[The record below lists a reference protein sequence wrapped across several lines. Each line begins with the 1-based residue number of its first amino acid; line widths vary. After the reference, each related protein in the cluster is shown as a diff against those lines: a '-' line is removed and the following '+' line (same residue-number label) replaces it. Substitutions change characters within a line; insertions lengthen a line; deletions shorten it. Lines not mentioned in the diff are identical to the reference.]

1 MKINVLPGEV
11 YNRISAG
18 EVVEN
23 PRSVVKELVENAV
36 DAGASAISV
45 YIEDGGIKSVT
56 VIDNGIGIERSE
68 VETAFL
74 PHATSK
80 IKTAEDLETLSTLG
94 FRGEALPS
102 IAAVAE
108 VTMIT
113 RFKDDKDATKIIVKG
128 GQVLEKSVSQIE
140 CGTNVEVRNLF
151 YNTPARFKFLKSIKS
166 EEAAVTSVMAGFIL
180 ANPQVNFKYYVDGN
194 LKYESVENTL
204 FSAACTV
211 FSEDFAAKC
220 AEISLSDNS
229 VKISGYTSLPELSRG
244 NKGMQYL
251 IINGRIVSDSA
262 ISAVVQNAYENRLMT
277 RMFPMFVI
285 DIIMPFD
292 AVDVNVHPNKL
303 EVRLAN
309 PRLIHGLIYKAV
321 KNALE
326 KADEEKTVELLK
338 SFAPITTPSRT
349 EQRVVENKI
358 TTPTSTQ
365 KSIRTEDIKSKPT
378 VTETVKPFVSK
389 YSDVT
394 IDFDDFKRT
403 GSTSRLRSSYN
414 DIDTVAADKTE
425 TKTQSDSQLR
435 LLNKEAAAEISYTV
449 LGQIFDTYIL
459 AESGD
464 ELLIIDQHAAHERI
478 LFNKLTDAF
487 SKEAIGRQI
496 LLFPISFT
504 PDSPQEYDF
513 LVSEL
518 KTLDEV
524 GFDLKDNGDGTIF
537 ISAIPEIMTGMN
549 IERIMTEF
557 CSDYKSGKENVK
569 TIVKD
574 KLARAACRAAI
585 KGGDKL
591 SGEATSYFLEYY
603 IKEGVPLQCPHGRP
617 TVVKMSKKDFEKMFK
632 RII

>member
-23 PRSVVKELVENAV
+23 PRSVVKELVENAI

-45 YIEDGGIKSVT
+45 YIEDGGIKSVS
-56 VIDNGIGIERSE
+56 VIDNGIGIERGE
-68 VETAFL
+68 VEKAFL

-113 RFKDDKDATKIIVKG
+113 RFKDDKDATKIVVKG
-128 GQVLEKSVSQIE
+128 GRILDKSISQIE

-180 ANPQVNFKYYVDGN
+180 ANPQIDFKYYIDGS

-204 FSAACTV
+204 YSAACTV
-211 FSEDFAAKC
+211 FSQEFAAKC

-229 VKISGYTSLPELSRG
+229 VKITGYTSLPELSRG

-277 RMFPMFVI
+277 RMFPIFVI
-285 DIIMPFD
+285 DVIMPFD

-326 KADEEKTVELLK
+326 KADEEKTVEILK
-338 SFAPITTPSRT
+338 SFAPITNTNRAENNAAETRIPTPQPTYNTHRT
-349 EQRVVENKI
+349 EEKR
-358 TTPTSTQ
+358 
-365 KSIRTEDIKSKPT
+365 SKPAT
-378 VTETVKPFVSK
+378 DKTFKPFVSK
-389 YSDVT
+389 YSDIT
-394 IDFDDFKRT
+394 IDLADFKRSSPT
-403 GSTSRLRSSYN
+403 ELRSSYN
-414 DIDTVAADKTE
+414 YNGTVAADKTE
-425 TKTQSDSQLR
+425 TEPDRQLS
-435 LLNKEAAAEISYTV
+435 LLDKETAAEISYNIV
-449 LGQIFDTYIL
+449 GQIFDTYIL
-459 AESGD
+459 AESQD
-464 ELLIIDQHAAHERI
+464 VLLIIDQHAAHERI

-487 SKEAIGRQI
+487 SKETAGRQI
-496 LLFPISFT
+496 LLFPITFT
-504 PDSPQEYDF
+504 PSSPQEYDF
-513 LVSEL
+513 LVTEL
-518 KTLDEV
+518 RTLDEI
-524 GFDLKDNGDGTIF
+524 GFDLKDNGDGSIV

-569 TIVKD
+569 SIVKD